1 VSKGR
6 IHRILRYLEERHTS
20 FAVSRLIMASG
31 VPVRK
36 YGPESDDNEKV
47 IAQIRLALRGILSET
62 ELQRMR
68 PLFEEEEG
76 TRHEKLAG
84 GGRA

>member
-1 VSKGR
+1 MSKGR

-47 IAQIRLALRGILSET
+47 IDQIRLALRGILSEA

-68 PLFEEEEG
+68 PLFEEEG